1 MAAEARSETV
11 HLYAAGSL
19 RAALSDMAKA
29 FEAESGTAVEAKYG
43 PSGTLKDEIAAG
55 AKADVFAKMDDQ
67 GRARSRSTR
76 LLALASA
83 LAVFACAGTALADDG
98 CGKFAW
104 PIMQEREAMTAQSQ
118 PELASGATFEPGS
131 GPAFRLLLR
140 PSTDAEFVMPPER
153 KSRLENWRGG
163 IVRLPA
169 PPQAG
174 LYQITLSD
182 EAWVDVVQNAGY
194 ARSIGSTGRSDC
206 PGLRKSIRFYVASDP
221 IVLQI
226 SGASVEVI
234 SIAVGSVR

>member
-1 MAAEARSETV
+1 MRRRIPVAILAVIAMAAEARSETV

-55 AKADVFAKMDDQ
+55 AKADVFAKMD
-67 GRARSRSTR
+67 
-76 LLALASA
+76 
-83 LAVFACAGTALADDG
+83 
-98 CGKFAW
+98 
-104 PIMQEREAMTAQSQ
+104 
-118 PELASGATFEPGS
+118 
-131 GPAFRLLLR
+131 
-140 PSTDAEFVMPPER
+140 
-153 KSRLENWRGG
+153 
-163 IVRLPA
+163 
-169 PPQAG
+169 
-174 LYQITLSD
+174 
-182 EAWVDVVQNAGY
+182 
-194 ARSIGSTGRSDC
+194 C